1 MSNAPAIIK
10 QTPENWVASHPDWTI
25 ADGKLQVS
33 YRFKD
38 FVAAFSFLT
47 RVAMIAEEQ
56 NHHPHIENAY
66 NEVTLTLSTH
76 DANNAITEKDIA
88 LAEEIEKLKEK

>member
-1 MSNAPAIIK
+1 MSNAVAIVE
-10 QTPENWVASHPDWTI
+10 QDAQSWVKSHPDWKLV
-25 ADGKLQVS
+25 DDKLQVS

-38 FVAAFSFLT
+38 FVGAFSFLT

-56 NHHPHIENAY
+56 NHHPHIENCY

-76 DANNAITEKDIA
+76 DAGNIVTQKDFD
-88 LAEEIEKLKEK
+88 LAEKIEALNE

>member
-1 MSNAPAIIK
+1 MSNAIAIVK
-10 QTPENWVASHPDWTI
+10 DDPQSWVKNHSDWVI
-25 ADGKLQVS
+25 ADNGLQVS

-38 FVAAFSFLT
+38 FVGAFSFLT

-56 NHHPHIENAY
+56 NHHPHIENMY

-76 DANNAITEKDIA
+76 DANNKITDKDLA
-88 LAEEIEKLKEK
+88 LAEEIEKLKE